1 MAKSII
7 NLTDNIATWVN
18 KANTTVNR
26 VGDLAN
32 LDSIISQDSS
42 LVGAINSIDSDHRH
56 LIDSNRTLINNK
68 DSDLRVL
75 IANNDSDVRYLID
88 SATTLINLR
97 DSSVRVLIGNND
109 SSVRALID
117 SATSLI
123 NLRDSAVRVLIT
135 NLDSDVGNRTSLLTN
150 DKEDIVSAINEVKA
164 QVNNLDSSTSGIT
177 GDLNNL
183 LLRDPIGASGTL
195 VDAINNLDSDLTS
208 PFFDQRV
215 RNLFA
220 ATGDLTYDSSTGQFG
235 VTVNTE
241 TIQDAVGTA
250 MIGGT
255 QNGIV
260 VTYNDAGD
268 AFNFDVNDPIITI
281 SGDAAGSATMTNL
294 ANTTISVSL
303 ATNSVASNELNSAV
317 RLRIYNQA
325 GSIVKDLWGSGS

>member
-88 SATTLINLR
+88 SAT
-97 DSSVRVLIGNND
+97 
-109 SSVRALID
+109 
-117 SATSLI
+117 SLI

-150 DKEDIVSAINEVKA
+150 DKEDLVSAINEVKA

-183 LLRDPIGASGTL
+183 LLRNPLDSSGTL

-215 RNLFA
+215 RDLFA

-241 TIQDAVGTA
+241 TIRCCWYCYDWW
-250 MIGGT
+250 
-255 QNGIV
+255 
-260 VTYNDAGD
+260 Y
-268 AFNFDVNDPIITI
+268 PEWYR
-281 SGDAAGSATMTNL
+281 SNL
-294 ANTTISVSL
+294 
-303 ATNSVASNELNSAV
+303 
-317 RLRIYNQA
+317 
-325 GSIVKDLWGSGS
+325 

>member
-97 DSSVRVLIGNND
+97 DSAVRV
-109 SSVRALID
+109 LID
-117 SATSLI
+117 SATSLV
-123 NLRDSAVRVLIT
+123 NLRDSAVRVLIA

-150 DKEDIVSAINEVKA
+150 DKEDLVSAINEVKA

-183 LLRDPIGASGTL
+183 LLRNPVGASGTL

-268 AFNFDVNDPIITI
+268 AFNFDVNDPTITI
-281 SGDAAGSATMTNL
+281 SGDATGSGTMTNL

-303 ATNSVASNELNSAV
+303 NANTVNSSELTSAV
-317 RLRIYNQA
+317 NLKIYNQA
-325 GSIVKDLWGSGS
+325 GSVVKNLYGSGS

>member
-88 SATTLINLR
+88 SATT
-97 DSSVRVLIGNND
+97 
-109 SSVRALID
+109 
-117 SATSLI
+117 LI

-268 AFNFDVNDPIITI
+268 AFNFDVNDPTITI
-281 SGDAAGSATMTNL
+281 SGDATGSATMTNL

>member
-97 DSSVRVLIGNND
+97 DS
-109 SSVRALID
+109 
-117 SATSLI
+117 
-123 NLRDSAVRVLIT
+123 AVRVLIT

-215 RNLFA
+215 RDLFA

-268 AFNFDVNDPIITI
+268 AFNFDVNDPTITI

>member
-32 LDSIISQDSS
+32 LNTSQDSS
-42 LVGAINSIDSDHRH
+42 LVGSINALDSDIRGF
-56 LIDSNRTLINNK
+56 LDSNRQAFQNA
-68 DSDLRVL
+68 DSDILVTV
-75 IANNDSDVRYLID
+75 ANNDSDIRDLLD
-88 SATTLINLR
+88 SNRQAFQND
-97 DSSVRVLIGNND
+97 DSDL
-109 SSVRALID
+109 RALID
-117 SATSLI
+117 I
-123 NLRDSAVRVLIT
+123 
-135 NLDSDVGNRTSLLTN
+135 LDSDMGDRTSLLTN
-150 DKEDIVSAINEVKA
+150 DKEDLVSAINEVKA

-268 AFNFDVNDPIITI
+268 AFNFDVNDPVLTI
-281 SGDAAGSATMTNL
+281 SGDASGSATMTNL
-294 ANTTISVSL
+294 GNTTISVSL
-303 ATNSVASNELNSAV
+303 AANTVNSSELASAT
-317 RLRIYNQA
+317 RLRIYNSS
-325 GSIVKDLWGSGS
+325 GSVVKDLYGSGS

>member
-32 LDSIISQDSS
+32 LNTSQDSS
-42 LVGAINSIDSDHRH
+42 LVGSINALDSDIRGF
-56 LIDSNRTLINNK
+56 LDSNREAFQNADSDILVTLANG
-68 DSDLRVL
+68 DSDLR
-75 IANNDSDVRYLID
+75 
-88 SATTLINLR
+88 
-97 DSSVRVLIGNND
+97 
-109 SSVRALID
+109 ALID
-117 SATSLI
+117 I
-123 NLRDSAVRVLIT
+123 
-135 NLDSDVGNRTSLLTN
+135 LDSDMGDRTSLLTN
-150 DKEDIVSAINEVKA
+150 DKEDLVSAINEVKA

-215 RNLFA
+215 RDLFA

-235 VTVNTE
+235 VVVNNE
-241 TIQDAVGTA
+241 SIQDAMDSA
-250 MIGGT
+250 LSNGT
-255 QNGIV
+255 QNGIAV
-260 VTYNDAGD
+260 SYNDVANV
-268 AFNFDVNDPIITI
+268 FNFDVNDPVLTI

-294 ANTTISVSL
+294 GNTTISVSL
-303 ATNSVASNELNSAV
+303 AANTVNSSELASAT
-317 RLRIYNQA
+317 RLRIYNSS
-325 GSIVKDLWGSGS
+325 GSVVKDLYGSGS

>member
-97 DSSVRVLIGNND
+97 DS
-109 SSVRALID
+109 
-117 SATSLI
+117 
-123 NLRDSAVRVLIT
+123 AVRVLIT

-215 RNLFA
+215 RDLFA

-303 ATNSVASNELNSAV
+303 NANTVNSSELTSAV
-317 RLRIYNQA
+317 NLKIYNQA
-325 GSIVKDLWGSGS
+325 GSVVKNLYGSGS

>member
-42 LVGAINSIDSDHRH
+42 IVGAINSIDSDHRH

-88 SATTLINLR
+88 SATT
-97 DSSVRVLIGNND
+97 
-109 SSVRALID
+109 
-117 SATSLI
+117 LI

-215 RNLFA
+215 RDLFA

>member
-42 LVGAINSIDSDHRH
+42 IVGAINSIDSDHRH

-88 SATTLINLR
+88 SATT
-97 DSSVRVLIGNND
+97 
-109 SSVRALID
+109 
-117 SATSLI
+117 LI

-215 RNLFA
+215 RDLFA

-268 AFNFDVNDPIITI
+268 AFNFDVNDPTITI
-281 SGDAAGSATMTNL
+281 SGDATGSATMTNL

>member
-32 LDSIISQDSS
+32 LNTSQDSS
-42 LVGAINSIDSDHRH
+42 LVGSINALDSDIRGF
-56 LIDSNRTLINNK
+56 LDSNRQAFQNA
-68 DSDLRVL
+68 DSDILVTV
-75 IANNDSDVRYLID
+75 ANNDSDIRDLLD
-88 SATTLINLR
+88 SNRQAFQNG
-97 DSSVRVLIGNND
+97 DSDL
-109 SSVRALID
+109 RALID
-117 SATSLI
+117 I
-123 NLRDSAVRVLIT
+123 
-135 NLDSDVGNRTSLLTN
+135 LDSDMGDRTSLLTN

-255 QNGIV
+255 QNGIAV
-260 VTYNDAGD
+260 SYNDVANV
-268 AFNFDVNDPIITI
+268 FNFDVNDPVLTI
-281 SGDAAGSATMTNL
+281 SGDASGSATMTNL
-294 ANTTISVSL
+294 GNTTISVSL
-303 ATNSVASNELNSAV
+303 AANTVNSSELASAT
-317 RLRIYNQA
+317 RLRIYNSS
-325 GSIVKDLWGSGS
+325 GSVVKDLYGSGS

>member
-97 DSSVRVLIGNND
+97 DS
-109 SSVRALID
+109 
-117 SATSLI
+117 
-123 NLRDSAVRVLIT
+123 AVRVLIT

-215 RNLFA
+215 RDLFA

-268 AFNFDVNDPIITI
+268 AFNFDVNDPTITI
-281 SGDAAGSATMTNL
+281 SGDATGSATMTNL

>member
-32 LDSIISQDSS
+32 LNTSQDSS
-42 LVGAINSIDSDHRH
+42 LVGSINALDSDIRGF
-56 LIDSNRTLINNK
+56 LDSNREAFQNA
-68 DSDLRVL
+68 DSDILVTV
-75 IANNDSDVRYLID
+75 ANNDSDIRDLLD
-88 SATTLINLR
+88 SNRQAFQND
-97 DSSVRVLIGNND
+97 DSDL
-109 SSVRALID
+109 RALID
-117 SATSLI
+117 I
-123 NLRDSAVRVLIT
+123 
-135 NLDSDVGNRTSLLTN
+135 LDSDMGDRTSLLTN
-150 DKEDIVSAINEVKA
+150 DKEDLVSAINEVKA

-268 AFNFDVNDPIITI
+268 AFNFDVNDPVLTI
-281 SGDAAGSATMTNL
+281 SGDASGSATMTNL
-294 ANTTISVSL
+294 GNTTISVSL
-303 ATNSVASNELNSAV
+303 AANTVNSSELASAT
-317 RLRIYNQA
+317 RLRIYNSS
-325 GSIVKDLWGSGS
+325 GSVVKDLYGSGS

>member
-97 DSSVRVLIGNND
+97 DS
-109 SSVRALID
+109 
-117 SATSLI
+117 
-123 NLRDSAVRVLIT
+123 AVRVLIT

-150 DKEDIVSAINEVKA
+150 DKEDLVSAINEVKA

-215 RNLFA
+215 RDLFA

>member
-56 LIDSNRTLINNK
+56 LIDSNRTLIN
-68 DSDLRVL
+68 
-75 IANNDSDVRYLID
+75 
-88 SATTLINLR
+88 LR

-109 SSVRALID
+109 S
-117 SATSLI
+117 
-123 NLRDSAVRVLIT
+123 AVRVLIA

-150 DKEDIVSAINEVKA
+150 DKEDLVSAINEVKA

-183 LLRDPIGASGTL
+183 LLRNPLDSSGTL

-215 RNLFA
+215 RDLFA

-255 QNGIV
+255 QNGII
-260 VTYNDAGD
+260 VTYNDSGD
-268 AFNFDVNDPIITI
+268 VFNFDVNDPIITI

-303 ATNSVASNELNSAV
+303 NANTVNSSELTSAV
-317 RLRIYNQA
+317 NLKIYNQA
-325 GSIVKDLWGSGS
+325 GSVVKNLYGSGS

>member
-97 DSSVRVLIGNND
+97 DS
-109 SSVRALID
+109 
-117 SATSLI
+117 
-123 NLRDSAVRVLIT
+123 AVRVLIT

-215 RNLFA
+215 RDLFA

-268 AFNFDVNDPIITI
+268 AFNFDVNDPILTI
-281 SGDAAGSATMTNL
+281 SGDATGSATMTNL

>member
-32 LDSIISQDSS
+32 LNTSQDSS
-42 LVGAINSIDSDHRH
+42 LVGSINALDSDIRGF
-56 LIDSNRTLINNK
+56 LDSNRQAFQNA
-68 DSDLRVL
+68 DSDILVTV
-75 IANNDSDVRYLID
+75 ANNDSDIRDLLD
-88 SATTLINLR
+88 SNRQAFQNG
-97 DSSVRVLIGNND
+97 DSDL
-109 SSVRALID
+109 RALID
-117 SATSLI
+117 I
-123 NLRDSAVRVLIT
+123 
-135 NLDSDVGNRTSLLTN
+135 LDSDMGDRTSLLTN

-268 AFNFDVNDPIITI
+268 AFNFDVNDPVLTI
-281 SGDAAGSATMTNL
+281 SGDASGSATMTNL
-294 ANTTISVSL
+294 GNTTISVSL
-303 ATNSVASNELNSAV
+303 AANTVNSSELASAT
-317 RLRIYNQA
+317 RLRIYNSS
-325 GSIVKDLWGSGS
+325 GSVVKDLYGSGS

>member
-88 SATTLINLR
+88 SAT
-97 DSSVRVLIGNND
+97 
-109 SSVRALID
+109 
-117 SATSLI
+117 SLI

-150 DKEDIVSAINEVKA
+150 DKEDLVSAINEVKA

-183 LLRDPIGASGTL
+183 LLRNPLDSSGTL

-215 RNLFA
+215 RDLVA

-260 VTYNDAGD
+260 VTYNDSGD

>member
-42 LVGAINSIDSDHRH
+42 IVGAINSIDSDHRQ

-75 IANNDSDVRYLID
+75 IANNDSDVRY
-88 SATTLINLR
+88 
-97 DSSVRVLIGNND
+97 
-109 SSVRALID
+109 LID

-183 LLRDPIGASGTL
+183 LLRNPLDSSGTL

-215 RNLFA
+215 RDLFA

-303 ATNSVASNELNSAV
+303 NANTVNSSELTSAV
-317 RLRIYNQA
+317 NLKIYNQA
-325 GSIVKDLWGSGS
+325 GSVVKNLYGSGS

>member
-32 LDSIISQDSS
+32 LNTSQDSS
-42 LVGAINSIDSDHRH
+42 LVGSINALDSDIRGF
-56 LIDSNRTLINNK
+56 LDSNRQAFQNA
-68 DSDLRVL
+68 DSDILVTV
-75 IANNDSDVRYLID
+75 ANNDSDIRDLLD
-88 SATTLINLR
+88 SNRQAFQNADSDIR
-97 DSSVRVLIGNND
+97 DLLDSNRLAFQND
-109 SSVRALID
+109 DSDLRALID
-117 SATSLI
+117 I
-123 NLRDSAVRVLIT
+123 
-135 NLDSDVGNRTSLLTN
+135 LDSDMGDRTSLLTN

-268 AFNFDVNDPIITI
+268 AFNFDVNDPVLTI
-281 SGDAAGSATMTNL
+281 SGDASGSATMTNL
-294 ANTTISVSL
+294 GNTTISVSL
-303 ATNSVASNELNSAV
+303 AANTVNSSELASAT
-317 RLRIYNQA
+317 RLRIYNSS
-325 GSIVKDLWGSGS
+325 GSVVKDLYGSGS

>member
-42 LVGAINSIDSDHRH
+42 IVGAINSIDSDHRH

-109 SSVRALID
+109 S
-117 SATSLI
+117 
-123 NLRDSAVRVLIT
+123 AVRLLIT

-268 AFNFDVNDPIITI
+268 AFNFDVNDPTITI

>member
-97 DSSVRVLIGNND
+97 DS
-109 SSVRALID
+109 
-117 SATSLI
+117 
-123 NLRDSAVRVLIT
+123 AVRVLIT

-215 RNLFA
+215 RDLFA

-281 SGDAAGSATMTNL
+281 SGDATGSATMTNL

>member
-42 LVGAINSIDSDHRH
+42 IVGAINSIDSDHRH

-97 DSSVRVLIGNND
+97 DSAVRV
-109 SSVRALID
+109 LID
-117 SATSLI
+117 SATSLV
-123 NLRDSAVRVLIT
+123 NLRDSAVRVLIA

-183 LLRDPIGASGTL
+183 LLRNPVGASGTL

-215 RNLFA
+215 RDLFA

-303 ATNSVASNELNSAV
+303 NANTVNSSELTSAV
-317 RLRIYNQA
+317 RLRIYNSS
-325 GSIVKDLWGSGS
+325 GSVVKDLYGSGS